1 MRLARA
7 IVAEEQKTHEVFRA
21 PIRFLCVMR
30 PLSLKLT
37 FRESLGKAAADGQ
50 VALFFL
56 RLRLIV
62 GETRHV
68 EVKRTFAVKRTCETD
83 RALFRVRLHLC
94 KQLGA
99 FLLDPSAFRTVR
111 ISPRAVATLIC
122 GVRLDA
128 VNLAFERHLL

>member
-7 IVAEEQKTHEVFRA
+7 IVAEEQKTHGVFRA

-37 FRESLGKAAADGQ
+37 FREPLGKAAADGQ

-62 GETRHV
+62 GEARHV
-68 EVKRTFAVKRTCETD
+68 EVQRPFAVKRTSQSNG
-83 RALFRVRLHLC
+83 ALFRVRLHLC
-94 KQLGA
+94 KQRVA
-99 FLLDPSAFRTVR
+99 LLLNSSTFRTVR
-111 ISPRAVATLIC
+111 LSPRAVATLIG